1 MSSCNIVAFAN
12 MEENV
17 GNKSVVAVW
26 LALSLS
32 LGAGSLS
39 IAHSSEY
46 LAGEFEKSRAYSPA
60 VITRGGKVV
69 WLAGA
74 GGTKDEN
81 GKDISKDFEAQ
92 VRNAFGSLDKS
103 LKEAGGSLQDLVK
116 MTVYITDV
124 ENGTPFVNMRKS
136 FFPSGNYPA
145 SSLITISRLA
155 WPGMLIEI
163 DGVAVIG
170 DECSA
175 VKPCK

>member
-1 MSSCNIVAFAN
+1 MR
-12 MEENV
+12 
-17 GNKSVVAVW
+17 NKSLAAVW

-32 LGAGSLS
+32 LGLGSLS

-60 VITRGGKVV
+60 VITRGGKVI

-74 GGTKDEN
+74 GGAKDEN

-145 SSLITISRLA
+145 SSLITISHLA

-175 VKPCK
+175 EKSCK